1 VFRVLAI
8 CACVAAFCLSTLAQ
22 SGPPASPEDNPA
34 APQATPS
41 HVPARSDVFRI
52 QERNAIVDF
61 KPDAEVVRRMVDA
74 LVMNVTGQ
82 GSVAA
87 AWGSLVKPNDVV
99 GIKVCAN
106 GAPLFSTHPEVV
118 AAICEGLAAAG
129 VPPQNV
135 VVFDREEGLLKAAGY
150 NVKGAGYRLLWTEG
164 NYDPQAVVTA
174 AISGRLIYGDLL
186 FVGRKVPNLKAE
198 LHGQDQPHE
207 MPPDNF
213 SNESHI
219 SRILTKVV
227 ARVINVPAFADHLG
241 CGLSGA
247 LFNMTVQNVDNWRR
261 FVQPPGRGD
270 PDIPELYANPQIGA
284 KVVLTIMDGL
294 VAEYA
299 GAPVGDLNYAIQYG
313 TLLAGRDPVAI
324 DSVALRQIDFWRRQ
338 AKMDPA
344 SKDARYVG
352 MAFNYGLGNADP
364 SRVDVH
370 DLRDIR

>member
-1 VFRVLAI
+1 
-8 CACVAAFCLSTLAQ
+8 
-22 SGPPASPEDNPA
+22 
-34 APQATPS
+34 
-41 HVPARSDVFRI
+41 
-52 QERNAIVDF
+52 
-61 KPDAEVVRRMVDA
+61 MVDA
-74 LVMNVTGQ
+74 LVIAVTGRD
-82 GSVAA
+82 SVAA
-87 AWGSLVKPNDVV
+87 AWASLVKPNDAV

-118 AAICEGLAAAG
+118 TAICQGLAAAG

-135 VVFDREEGLLKAAGY
+135 VVFDREEALLKAAGY
-150 NVKGAGYRLLWTEG
+150 KAKGAPYRLLWTED

-174 AISGRLIYGDLL
+174 PVSGRLIYGDLL
-186 FVGRKVPNLKAE
+186 FVGRKLPNLKARVPAGAGDR
-198 LHGQDQPHE
+198 HDQP
-207 MPPDNF
+207 PSDNC
-213 SNESHI
+213 SNESHL

-227 ARVINVPAFADHLG
+227 AKVINVPVFSDHVS

-261 FVQPPGRGD
+261 FVQPPGKGD

-299 GAPVGDLNYAIQYG
+299 GAPVGDLNYAVQYG
-313 TLLAGRDPVAI
+313 TLLASRDPVAV

-344 SKDARYVG
+344 SKDAKYVNT
-352 MAFNYGLGNADP
+352 AFSYGLGNADP
-364 SRVDVH
+364 GRIDVH
-370 DLRDIR
+370 DIR